1 MFIRS
6 VLTLS
11 LFSCIILTSASPL
24 LPVNDEIDMN
34 ERNFDMTTDPLVAV
48 RRGTSDGFVT
58 ELVKKMVT
66 SEEYMRS
73 LLEREPRRKK
83 GKKQAK
89 KAAKKAARKKQ
100 KVAAKK
106 QIIANKVAQNKAK
119 GRVAQKNVVAKGKKK
134 SDGSSLHAPSFITST
149 VIFTKLVAVLVIG
162 GTWML
167 L

>member
-1 MFIRS
+1 
-6 VLTLS
+6 LS

-24 LPVNDEIDMN
+24 LLVNDEIDMN
-34 ERNFDMTTDPLVAV
+34 ERNFDVTTDPLVAA
-48 RRGTSDGFVT
+48 RRGTSDGLVT
-58 ELVKKMVT
+58 ELVKKMVA
-66 SEEYMRS
+66 SEEYVRS
-73 LLEREPRRKK
+73 LLERAPRRKK

-89 KAAKKAARKKQ
+89 KAARKKQ
-100 KVAAKK
+100 KIAAKK

-134 SDGSSLHAPSFITST
+134 SDGSSLHAPSFLFTST
-149 VIFTKLVAVLVIG
+149 ATFAKLVAVFVIG